1 MGRTGAVGGGKSTI
15 VSLLERFYDVT
26 GGEILVDGV
35 NIKKLDP
42 EWYRY
47 VQWHSHDNHLSR
59 S

>member
-1 MGRTGAVGGGKSTI
+1 M
-15 VSLLERFYDVT
+15 SLLERFYDVT